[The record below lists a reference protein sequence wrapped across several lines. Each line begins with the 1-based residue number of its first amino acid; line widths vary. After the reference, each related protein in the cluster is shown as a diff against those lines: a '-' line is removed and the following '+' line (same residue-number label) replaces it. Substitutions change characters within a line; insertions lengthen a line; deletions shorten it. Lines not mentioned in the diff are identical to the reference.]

1 MFGEILV
8 GKLDGMPS
16 QIIIEESPM
25 GFDAWLTLAVVIFII
40 GILIFTRIAPDVLL
54 IGGVVI
60 LLLFNVLTP
69 KQALIGMSNQGMITV
84 GVLYVVVAG
93 MIETG
98 GISWIIERLLGKPK
112 SVRNAQVKMMPPV
125 MVLSSFLNNTP
136 VVAMLIPAVKEWAKL
151 FRLPVS
157 QLMIPLSYASI
168 FGGVCTLIGTSTNLV
183 IYGLL
188 IDNGMRTMGMFDI
201 TWVGLP
207 AGVIAFIYILV
218 MGKYLLPDRQP
229 AISAYD
235 DAREY
240 TVEMIVEKDSPL
252 EGKSIEEARLRN
264 LPGTFLM
271 EIDRDGDIL
280 AVVSPQEKIHGGDRL
295 VFCGIVESV
304 VDLQKIRGLKPAT
317 DQVFKL
323 DAPRSTRCLIEA
335 VVSDSC
341 SLIGKTIRDGGFRS
355 RYNAVVIAVA
365 RNGARIKKKIG
376 DIVLNQGDTLLLETN
391 PAFFQQQR
399 NSRDFYLIS
408 KVDDS
413 TPMRHD
419 RSLIAS
425 FILIAMVV
433 CAAVGLLSMLKAA
446 MLAAGLMLITRCCSV
461 NAARRSVDWNV
472 LLVIAASF
480 GIGNAL
486 QVTGLAET
494 IAGNLISLGGGNP
507 WISLAIV
514 YFVTTAFTE
523 LITNNAA
530 AVLIFPIAL
539 ETAKGLGV
547 DIMPFA
553 VTIMI
558 AASASFATPIGYQ
571 TNLMV
576 YGPGG
581 YRFSDYLKIGLP
593 LNVVYGITTVI
604 LTPLVWRF

>member
-1 MFGEILV
+1 
-8 GKLDGMPS
+8 
-16 QIIIEESPM
+16 M
-25 GFDAWLTLAVVIFII
+25 GFDAWLTLAVIMFII
-40 GILIFTRIAPDVLL
+40 GMLIFTRIAPDVLL

-60 LLLFNVLTP
+60 LLVFNVLTP
-69 KQALIGMSNQGMITV
+69 KEALIGMSNQGMITV
-84 GVLYVVVAG
+84 GVLYIVVAG

-112 SVRNAQVKMMPPV
+112 SVRNAQAKLMPPV

-157 QLMIPLSYASI
+157 QLMIPLSYSSI

-207 AGVIAFIYILV
+207 AGIIAFIYILTI
-218 MGKYLLPDRQP
+218 GRILLPNRKP

-252 EGKSIEEARLRN
+252 EGKSIEDARLRN
-264 LPGTFLM
+264 LPGAFLM
-271 EIDRDGDIL
+271 EIDRGGDIL
-280 AVVSPQEKIHGGDRL
+280 PVVSPHEKIHGGDRL

-317 DQVFKL
+317 NQVFKL
-323 DAPRSTRCLIEA
+323 DAPRLTRCLIEA

-341 SLIGKTIRDGGFRS
+341 SLIGRTIRDGGFRS

-365 RNGARIKKKIG
+365 RNGARINKKIG
-376 DIVLNQGDTLLLETN
+376 DIILNQGDTLLLETN

-425 FILIAMVV
+425 FILIAMVL
-433 CAAVGLLSMLKAA
+433 CAASGLLSMLKAA

-486 QVTGLAET
+486 QITGLAET

-514 YFVTTAFTE
+514 YLVTTVFTE

-593 LNVVYGITTVI
+593 LNLVYGVTTVI
-604 LTPLVWRF
+604 LAPLVWGF